1 MLIID
6 TDDFLLR
13 INLLGSR
20 VEELRGPYFEWL
32 DVQIN
37 IECQGIQAEGLWSV
51 MPSELRQFQE
61 QLQLMSTAPQTNLNA
76 ELVGAETGFRFKLRM
91 LDRGVI
97 VGDWTF
103 QPSPPDGAYVSG
115 QSGFDQSFL
124 PNVLQGIETLLAE
137 FSKGS

>member
-1 MLIID
+1 MLILD

-13 INLLGSR
+13 INRLGSR
-20 VEELRGPYFEWL
+20 VEEPRGPYFEWL

-37 IECQGIQAEGLWSV
+37 IECRGIQAEGQWSV
-51 MPSELRQFQE
+51 MPTELRQFQE
-61 QLQLMSTAPQTNLNA
+61 QLQRMNTAPQANLNA
-76 ELVGAETGFRFKLRM
+76 ELIGVETGFCFKLRM

-115 QSGFDQSFL
+115 QCGFDQSLL
-124 PNVLQGIETLLAE
+124 PNLLQGIETLLAE
-137 FSKGS
+137 F